1 MVKKLK
7 EVDAVLVGMGWTG
20 SIMARELSKAGLN
33 VVALER
39 GANRVPGDDFTL
51 PNIRDELRFSVRQ
64 ELMQDPAQET
74 VTFRHS
80 ADKAALPMRRF
91 GAFLPGDGVG
101 GMGTHWNAQTYRFL
115 PSDHTLRSHLTERYG
130 RKKIPDDMLI
140 ADWGVT
146 YDELEGHYDRFEK
159 LCGLSGKAGNIRGKI
174 HPGGNPYEGWRS
186 AEYPNKPLKPSLAG
200 VMFGEAASGLGY
212 HPFPAPAGNMSAPY
226 VNPEGVRLG
235 ACQYCGHCE
244 RFGCEANAKSSPNT
258 TLLPVLAKEPKVEI
272 RDRCY
277 ASRLVYDKSGK
288 KVTAVVYVDLRT
300 GEEIEQPAG
309 IVVLSAWVFGNTH
322 MMLHSGIGRPYDP
335 RTGKGVVGRNY
346 CHQIQSAVGVF
357 FQDKELNPFMGAG
370 SLGMVIDDFN
380 GDNFDHRDLDFLGGG
395 YIALNST
402 NGRPILNRPVPPGTP
417 RWGSEWKQATAQWYR
432 RAASMNCQGS
442 NYASRGNYLDLDPTY
457 RDILGR
463 PLIRMTYNLTDND
476 RKMSAFLT
484 EKGAGIAKAM
494 GATHIAANPRKGDFD
509 AVPYQSSHNTGGTP
523 MGTDP
528 STSAVNRYLQSWDAH
543 NLFVLGASVFPQN
556 AGYNPT
562 GAVGALSYWAA
573 DAVVNK
579 YLKNPTHLMKA

>member
-20 SIMARELSKAGLN
+20 SIMARELSRAGLS

-39 GANRVPGDDFTL
+39 GASRVPGDDFTL

-80 ADKAALPMRRF
+80 ADKTALPMRRF

-258 TLLPVLAKEPKVEI
+258 TLLPVLAKEAKVEI

-277 ASRLVYDKSGK
+277 ASRLVYDKSGR

-457 RDILGR
+457 RDVLGR

-509 AVPYQSSHNTGGTP
+509 VVPYQSSHNTGGTP